1 MAAMLIKKHKR
12 FWTYKSLTMFSGV
25 KLRKEEVSVFLYF
38 FISVFLSSSI
48 CANTNINPIL
58 ATPPSLNYP
67 LQEIKLSSQLASII
81 RKGFNNI
88 YYIFDFGLLS
98 ICVYYFYQ
106 FQEITVGSQ
115 FCYSLL

>member
-48 CANTNINPIL
+48 AHF
-58 ATPPSLNYP
+58 
-67 LQEIKLSSQLASII
+67 IKPYRDPVHL
-81 RKGFNNI
+81 
-88 YYIFDFGLLS
+88 Y
-98 ICVYYFYQ
+98 
-106 FQEITVGSQ
+106 TGSR
-115 FCYSLL
+115 